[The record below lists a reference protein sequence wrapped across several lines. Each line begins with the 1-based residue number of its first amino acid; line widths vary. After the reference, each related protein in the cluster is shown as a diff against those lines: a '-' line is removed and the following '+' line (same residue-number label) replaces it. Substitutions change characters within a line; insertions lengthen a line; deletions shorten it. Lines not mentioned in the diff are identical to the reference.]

1 MGFCNFYSI
10 LATIE
15 QDFTR
20 YWNQM
25 RMKPQ
30 VRFIIFCVKCMVGIS
45 LLSTYASAFN
55 GEPTKVTLQLSW
67 FHQFQFAG
75 YYIAKEK
82 GYYKE
87 AGLDVEIL
95 PFQFG
100 SNSVHD
106 VVAQKTDFAIGR
118 ETLIVERALNQKIV
132 ALYALFQTSPLIF
145 ITKESSAINSL
156 HHFAGKR
163 LMATLNDS
171 SEVSLKAMLNS
182 YHLKPQDYAFI
193 EHSHTINDL
202 IDGKVDIMSAY
213 LSKAPFDLKEK
224 GISYTIFHPKE
235 YGFDMYSDFLYTNEA
250 LIKKNPKLVE
260 AFKQAS
266 LKGWQYAYAHIEES
280 AELILEKYNTQ
291 NLSKEALVYE
301 GEELKKLSYYK
312 TETLGKMD
320 KNKLQRIYDLYN
332 VMGYIPTKMK
342 IEDFVQDRFGE
353 LSDTEKAYLE
363 AKKEIK
369 VCSDPNWMPFE
380 KIENGKL
387 KGLSVDYL
395 NLIEPIT
402 GIPFT
407 LVPTASWEE
416 SLRYAKERKCDIFS
430 LAMSTPENERYM
442 IYTKPYLSTPIVIA
456 TTNDKFFIARAE
468 DILDKK
474 IGVVKGYSL
483 VALLKTEYPTIQLIE
498 VKNIKDGLEK
508 VARGELYGFVDSLMT
523 VGYMIQ
529 KEYPNMLK
537 IAGKLNQSWDMG
549 FAARNDEPELAQILE
564 KALRTLDENTQQSIT
579 TKWVNI
585 RYENGFDYA
594 LFWQLAFIVLV
605 LFILLMY
612 RYRVMQRYNIKI
624 KKHIEVIDQYVLFI
638 SANNEGIITNVSEA
652 LCQLSGYTKEELL
665 GESETILN
673 HPDVSTKVFET
684 ALRAA
689 LKAQTWEG
697 ELKSIKKNG
706 VIYWVHARISPIVA
720 KDGTIQGYNSFRVDI
735 TDKKRIE
742 EISQTDQ
749 LTQIYNRLSLDQ
761 HYQKELLR
769 ASRSPSNLFSLIL
782 IDIDYFKD
790 INDSYGHTM
799 GDTILVELAQLI
811 KLHIRSIDIFG
822 RWGGEEFLI
831 ICPNTAQKEASRLA
845 EKLRLIIEEHSFGT
859 RIFQTCSFGVTQYQ
873 ENDTKDSMFI
883 RADKALYA
891 AKTTGR
897 NRVMTI

>member
-1 MGFCNFYSI
+1 
-10 LATIE
+10 
-15 QDFTR
+15 
-20 YWNQM
+20 
-25 RMKPQ
+25 
-30 VRFIIFCVKCMVGIS
+30 MVGMS
-45 LLSTYASAFN
+45 LLSTHASAIN
-55 GEPTKVTLQLSW
+55 GEHTKVTLQLSW

-75 YYIAKEK
+75 YYVAKEK

-87 AGLDVEIL
+87 VGLDVEII
-95 PFQFG
+95 PFQF
-100 SNSVHD
+100 SVNSVHD

-132 ALYALFQTSPLIF
+132 ALYALFQTSPLVF
-145 ITKESSAINSL
+145 ITKESSGITSL
-156 HHFAGKR
+156 HHFASKR

-182 YHLKPQDYAFI
+182 HHLKSQDYAFI
-193 EHSHTINDL
+193 EHSHNINDL

-213 LSKAPFDLKEK
+213 LSKAPFDLKQQ
-224 GISYTIFHPKE
+224 GIAYTIFHPKE
-235 YGFDMYSDFLYTNEA
+235 YGFDMYSDFLYTSET
-250 LIKKNPKLVE
+250 LIKKTPKLVE

-266 LKGWQYAYAHIEES
+266 LKGWQYAYSHIEES

-291 NLSKEALVYE
+291 KLSKEALIYE
-301 GEELKKLSYYK
+301 GEELKKLSYYQ

-332 VMGYIPTKMK
+332 VMGYIPTKIK

-380 KIENGKL
+380 KIENDKL

-395 NLIEPIT
+395 NLIEPII

-407 LVPTASWEE
+407 LVPTVSWDD
-416 SLRYAKERKCDIFS
+416 SLRYAKERKCDMFS
-430 LAMSTPENERYM
+430 LAMSTPENERFM
-442 IYTKPYLSTPIVIA
+442 DYTKPYLSTPIVIA
-456 TTNDKFFIARAE
+456 TTNDKFFIAKVE
-468 DILDKK
+468 KILDKK

-483 VALLKTEYPTIQLIE
+483 VALLKREYPTIQLIE
-498 VKNIKDGLEK
+498 VKNIKEGLEK
-508 VARGELYGFVDSLMT
+508 VARGELYGYVDSLMT

-529 KEYPNMLK
+529 KEYPTMLK
-537 IAGKLNQSWDMG
+537 IAGKLNQTWSMG

-564 KALRTLDENTQQSIT
+564 KALSTLDENTQQSIT
-579 TKWVNI
+579 AKWVNI
-585 RYENGFDYA
+585 HYENGFDYA
-594 LFWQLAFIVLV
+594 LFWKLAFV
-605 LFILLMY
+605 ILLLFMLMIY
-612 RYRVMQRYNIKI
+612 RYRVMQRYNTKI

-638 SANNEGIITNVSEA
+638 SANNEGMITNVSEA

-673 HPDVSTKVFET
+673 HPDVSTKRFET
-684 ALRAA
+684 VLRAV
-689 LKAQTWEG
+689 LKAQNWEG
-697 ELKSIKKNG
+697 ELKSIKKDG
-706 VIYWVHARISPIVA
+706 TIYWVHARVSPIVA
-720 KDGTIQGYNSFRVDI
+720 KNGMIQGYNSFRVDI

-769 ASRSPSNLFSLIL
+769 ASRTPSNLFSLIL

-811 KLHIRSIDIFG
+811 KRHIRSIDIFG

-831 ICPNTAQKEASRLA
+831 ICPNTAQKEAFHLA
-845 EKLRLIIEEHSFGT
+845 EKLRLIIEKHSFGT
-859 RIFQTCSFGVTQYQ
+859 HIFQTCSFGVTQYQ
-873 ENDTKDSMFI
+873 EQDTKDSMFI

-897 NRVMTI
+897 NKVMAL